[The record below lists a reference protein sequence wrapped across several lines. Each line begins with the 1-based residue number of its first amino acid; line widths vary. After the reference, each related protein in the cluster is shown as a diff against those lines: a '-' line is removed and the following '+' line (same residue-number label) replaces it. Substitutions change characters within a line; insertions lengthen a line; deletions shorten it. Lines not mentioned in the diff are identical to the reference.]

1 MKVGGLLFAFGS
13 AFFLLITAIYWFM
26 TGEVV
31 GTTAL
36 ALTGGLAFLIGFYVL
51 FTSKRVGDLPE
62 DNSIALISDA
72 DSNYGFFSPH
82 SWWPFIIGLS
92 TFTFVL
98 GFVFASW
105 LAALGIMLILFATF
119 GLLFEYFRGEFAD

>member
-1 MKVGGLLFAFGS
+1 MKIGGLLFAFGS
-13 AFFLLITAIYWFM
+13 VFFLLITAVYWFM

-62 DNSIALISDA
+62 DNSSALISDA

-92 TFTFVL
+92 TFIFVL

>member
-13 AFFLLITAIYWFM
+13 VFFLLITAIYWFM

-36 ALTGGLAFLIGFYVL
+36 ALTGGLAFLVGFYVL
-51 FTSKRVGDLPE
+51 FTSRRVGDLPE
-62 DNSIALISDA
+62 DNFSAQISDA
-72 DSNYGFFSPH
+72 DTNYGFFSPH
-82 SWWPFIIGLS
+82 SWWPFIIGLA

-105 LAALGIMLILFATF
+105 LTALGIMFILFATF